1 MMDLSK
7 YKIIT
12 IANLIK
18 KKKQK
23 TDSYQRKVTPSH
35 PLILNLFLCLSFCV
49 YDHDA
54 CDVDGFFFLPG
65 AHELQ

>member
-1 MMDLSK
+1 MDLSK
-7 YKIIT
+7 YNVIT
-12 IANLIK
+12 IVNLIK
-18 KKKQK
+18 NNKK
-23 TDSYQRKVTPSH
+23 DSYQRKVTPSH
-35 PLILNLFLCLSFCV
+35 PLIPNLFLCLSFCV

>member
-1 MMDLSK
+1 MDYTNK
-7 YKIIT
+7 YII
-12 IANLIK
+12 ISHKFNKNNK
-18 KKKQK
+18 KH
-23 TDSYQRKVTPSH
+23 SYQRKVTPFH
-35 PLILNLFLCLSFCV
+35 PLILNLFLCLSFCA